1 MVLVCLP
8 GCCGVGVSDRVCVV
22 VLMCSQELLCLS
34 GAGGAGMSFVVL
46 VHHLSRDGAA
56 VFRRGDGSLH
66 LHRRHRHC

>member
-1 MVLVCLP
+1 M
-8 GCCGVGVSDRVCVV
+8 
-22 VLMCSQELLCLS
+22 VLMCSQELLCLT
-34 GAGGAGMSFVVL
+34 GAGGAGMSFVLL